1 MNIYSPNATKQ
12 ESYDTIN
19 QTLQINKN
27 ITGICFGNSGSPVST
42 ADLLY
47 IGSETN
53 LMCYNL
59 KENKT
64 LFNKE
69 IMEGVYV
76 MVTGL
81 YSNYKEPLCIVGGN
95 CSVTGITKDGEDKF
109 WTVLSGNA
117 VCMALA
123 DTNGDGLN
131 ELLVGTDD
139 YTIRFYQNESVI
151 FEINEN
157 TKIIQVE
164 FISQEWFAYAL
175 ENGTVGVYKDHE
187 KKWKRKEKGNV
198 SDLIAYDFNS
208 DKENELLIGWST
220 GKISLT
226 NTSIGS
232 VLYEFDLNAEI
243 SKMFYTSFGDNKEKH
258 LVILTTNGE
267 VSGYKYSNIE
277 EQDIFTKEVVS
288 NTQRYVAKDK
298 HVNNDDINKLNSL
311 YLQKKLILENLEDL
325 AIKDSNKTKKN
336 SPKDEI
342 VLPKN
347 TEIKID
353 LNSNKENKCADL
365 IIESS
370 PEGTVIHSVIIM
382 SEQIY
387 KGESYVKFPSR
398 ETNKVVIQIKTKKDM
413 QINLHIKVLVGKSY
427 YLHDYQI
434 FEYNKI
440 IPKYCFYI
448 LLRDEIEYKDELIQ
462 GVSFPFNERIERL
475 ILWIEM
481 NLNISKKE
489 LESFK
494 IGETEYKIRFNSL
507 RTDKILQISVKDNT
521 LSIFTEEIELA
532 GNILQDMFEY
542 FKLKEFNTSIN
553 YTEVVKSFTSTIDN
567 IQRLD
572 NERNQYN
579 INMTEIITFIKDL
592 YVRAEDNRLIDNI
605 QNFKDYFR
613 KINLKNM
620 ELLDEFEKRSARFEE
635 LINDLKKI
643 NEIIMTFSNLKVGRF
658 KNEIVNQC
666 RNCIRKKNYKLLIKI
681 ISTGGE

>member
-1 MNIYSPNATKQ
+1 
-12 ESYDTIN
+12 
-19 QTLQINKN
+19 
-27 ITGICFGNSGSPVST
+27 
-42 ADLLY
+42 
-47 IGSETN
+47 
-53 LMCYNL
+53 
-59 KENKT
+59 
-64 LFNKE
+64 
-69 IMEGVYV
+69 
-76 MVTGL
+76 
-81 YSNYKEPLCIVGGN
+81 
-95 CSVTGITKDGEDKF
+95 
-109 WTVLSGNA
+109 
-117 VCMALA
+117 
-123 DTNGDGLN
+123 
-131 ELLVGTDD
+131 
-139 YTIRFYQNESVI
+139 
-151 FEINEN
+151 
-157 TKIIQVE
+157 
-164 FISQEWFAYAL
+164 
-175 ENGTVGVYKDHE
+175 
-187 KKWKRKEKGNV
+187 
-198 SDLIAYDFNS
+198 
-208 DKENELLIGWST
+208 
-220 GKISLT
+220 
-226 NTSIGS
+226 
-232 VLYEFDLNAEI
+232 
-243 SKMFYTSFGDNKEKH
+243 
-258 LVILTTNGE
+258 
-267 VSGYKYSNIE
+267 
-277 EQDIFTKEVVS
+277 
-288 NTQRYVAKDK
+288 
-298 HVNNDDINKLNSL
+298 
-311 YLQKKLILENLEDL
+311 LQKKVILENLEEL
-325 AIKDSNKTKKN
+325 AIKESNKTKKN

>member
-1 MNIYSPNATKQ
+1 
-12 ESYDTIN
+12 
-19 QTLQINKN
+19 
-27 ITGICFGNSGSPVST
+27 
-42 ADLLY
+42 
-47 IGSETN
+47 
-53 LMCYNL
+53 
-59 KENKT
+59 
-64 LFNKE
+64 
-69 IMEGVYV
+69 
-76 MVTGL
+76 
-81 YSNYKEPLCIVGGN
+81 
-95 CSVTGITKDGEDKF
+95 
-109 WTVLSGNA
+109 
-117 VCMALA
+117 
-123 DTNGDGLN
+123 
-131 ELLVGTDD
+131 
-139 YTIRFYQNESVI
+139 
-151 FEINEN
+151 
-157 TKIIQVE
+157 
-164 FISQEWFAYAL
+164 
-175 ENGTVGVYKDHE
+175 
-187 KKWKRKEKGNV
+187 
-198 SDLIAYDFNS
+198 
-208 DKENELLIGWST
+208 
-220 GKISLT
+220 
-226 NTSIGS
+226 
-232 VLYEFDLNAEI
+232 
-243 SKMFYTSFGDNKEKH
+243 
-258 LVILTTNGE
+258 
-267 VSGYKYSNIE
+267 
-277 EQDIFTKEVVS
+277 
-288 NTQRYVAKDK
+288 
-298 HVNNDDINKLNSL
+298 
-311 YLQKKLILENLEDL
+311 
-325 AIKDSNKTKKN
+325 
-336 SPKDEI
+336 
-342 VLPKN
+342 
-347 TEIKID
+347 
-353 LNSNKENKCADL
+353 
-365 IIESS
+365 
-370 PEGTVIHSVIIM
+370 M